1 MFSPL
6 ANRIVAIV
14 TMLTSIVSLWV
25 GWETGTDCALIL
37 IIGILLAMW
46 ADITEIKREVRK

>member
-25 GWETGTDCALIL
+25 GWETGTNCALIL
-37 IIGILLAMW
+37 TIGILLAMW